1 MEGDDIV
8 ITGFSAYF
16 PQADHLVEFKEK
28 LYAGV
33 NMVTED
39 DLRWPPGLNGMPR
52 LHGKIRDLTRF
63 DAQFFNTHPKQAH
76 VTDPQLRLLLE
87 TSYEAIVDAGYDP
100 ETLRKRKIGVFIGN
114 SASESS
120 EAFKMDPAK
129 MDGYVILGCHR
140 GMFSNRISYSLDL
153 QGPSMTIDTACSS
166 TLVAL
171 NEAVLALR
179 AGRCEAA
186 IVGGASVTLDP
197 HVMTNFRMLGVL
209 AQDGKC
215 RPFDAKGVGYVRSES
230 VGAFFLQRFSDAR
243 RVYAKVVNVNTNAD
257 GFKEEG
263 VPFPSAEAQA
273 KLFRDIFA
281 EVNVDPRKVVYVEAH
296 GTGTKAGG
304 ISELEALSEVLC
316 SPGREKPLMIG
327 SVKSNMGHSESAS
340 GVPSVAKVILAMET
354 GTIAPTLHFES
365 PDPDM
370 PSLHDGRVEVVH
382 TPTPFDG
389 GMVGISSQGIGG
401 ANAHAVL
408 ESNPSPHVD
417 SLPRLKPE
425 LPRLVLMA
433 GRTNDSLMRTLDRV
447 EAESPYP
454 DSAYALLNRVG
465 QPSVKLFPY
474 RGFAIIPVDNSDRT
488 VVKATERA
496 PSEKRPLWFVF
507 NGVGCQW
514 NGMARQMMHFEVFA
528 DSIRKSHALLKEQH
542 GVDLIDL
549 LTSDEPQ
556 CKTLGGSFAS
566 IVSSQVA
573 LVDMLQALGIE
584 PDGMLGHSAGEVAC
598 AYADGCL
605 TAEQAVLSAYWRGR
619 CIEQA
624 YAFDGAMAAVGLTWE
639 EATRR
644 CPPGVSP
651 ACHNAD
657 DSVTVS
663 GTAEAVETMVAQLQA
678 ENIFARK
685 IDSMGVAFHSKH
697 IESIGPAFREVL
709 NKAIPHPKPRSKR
722 WISTSVPESR
732 WHEPD
737 SQLCSAEY
745 QTNNFLNPVLF
756 RDALKYVPKDAIL
769 LEVGPHCLLQAI
781 LRRAVGPDATCL
793 GLMKRDADNLQYFLT
808 SLGQLHTLGVKL
820 DLSVLYPPVPWP
832 LPRGTPNIGHLVSWD
847 HSQIWDVAQWK
858 DFPSPEKTF
867 EDVMDVDIGTH
878 SEDKYLVGHQPDGRI
893 LFPATGYL
901 VFVWKFL
908 SSRHGRPMNET
919 RVIIE
924 DVKLQ
929 RFTILPLSGRVR
941 FQISMMPTS
950 GEFEVTE
957 GRAVVCQG
965 RIRIVEEGETVL
977 LKDPPGAP
985 AETVSYDMDCAD
997 VYKELRLRG
1006 YQYYGA
1012 FQATL
1017 KASSEKPYAKLKWE
1031 DNWVTF
1037 LDAMVHMAFIWKPK
1051 RCFVLPV
1058 RMQSIRIDPIV
1069 QAQITATVGDA
1080 GVDLV
1085 CNPHHNTR
1093 RAGGVEVTGI
1103 KVNSIQ
1109 RRPRLQTPV
1118 IEEHRFV
1125 PYLDNEVVGRDCE
1138 KFWREY
1144 AEVCSCISR
1153 RVMEKIEDEKT
1164 HSDKA
1169 SHNFIDIPEEV
1180 LNRYIEN
1187 IAPNQGL
1194 LQLLV
1199 TADREANGAAS
1210 LSSAVKSALLTSKKD
1225 IEDDIL
1231 NTAILAEDPLRY
1243 ILDVV
1248 LENTSS
1254 KKIRV
1259 LELADK
1265 ESVTAIGPRVSAIL
1279 SMYDVHLKTEYTVAH
1294 INPDNLAPE
1303 EAPDGKVAI
1312 TQDHPSVQGS
1322 ETLPDADLVVA
1333 FCGVMGASVDLD
1345 TFAEKAHSQC
1355 KEHGFVLLCHRAAL
1369 TPAEVLLSQVSGV
1382 IFPVYSE
1389 DTITTVLAARGFR
1402 LVAQKSNNISALLLF
1417 RKVTVTVDA
1426 TKQVVVGVQNAHFGW
1441 VESLKEK
1448 AVEYDREPTGENI
1461 WLLAED
1467 SGESGILGLTT
1478 CLRTETIGR
1487 HIRCVFDASVKGSN
1501 SVAHFNPANPAYKDI
1516 IEKDLVM
1523 NVYRDGQWGSYRHHA
1538 VQWYEESKKTTPY
1551 AYLNVQTRGDLSS
1564 LQWYESPLNYLSP
1577 CEITSSEK
1585 LFVDVYYSSVNF
1597 RDIMLASGK
1606 VNMDTARG
1614 EDVADEAFLG
1624 MEYSG
1629 RDRNG
1634 QRIMGMVNGQGI
1646 ATAVTSDPIMVWDIP
1661 DSWTMEQGATV
1672 PVAYATAYYAL
1683 VIRADIQPGQ
1693 SLLIHSGSGG
1703 VGQAAITIA
1712 LSMGC
1717 TVFTTVGSQEKRE
1730 FLKRRFPVL
1739 KDRNFANSRDLSFEE
1754 HIMCETEG
1762 QGVDLVLNSLS
1773 EDKLQAS
1780 VRCLATHGHFLE
1792 IGKFDLFQNNN
1803 LGMSVFLQDTNF
1815 HGVML
1820 DSLLLHNTT
1829 AMAHKR
1835 RLRQL
1840 IIDGIKSGVVQPLD
1854 VTVFTREDSE
1864 QAFRYIASGKQIGK
1878 VLIQMRTE
1886 ESEHTTRAP
1895 PLTLEAVARPYFYR
1909 HKSYVIVG
1917 GLGGFGLELAEWMVS
1932 RGCRK
1937 LLLVSRSGVRTGYQ
1951 RLCLERWSRLGAT
1964 VLVSNKDVSTEEG
1977 ARKIVDDAA
1986 AMGPVGG
1993 IFNLA
1998 MVLRDALIENQ
2009 SPEMFADV
2017 CKPKVLGTQCLDDV
2031 SRKGCPELDHFVVFS
2046 SLACRRGNVGQ
2057 TNYGFAN
2064 SVMER
2069 LCERR
2074 VADGLPGL
2082 AIQWGPIGDVGV
2094 VHDVFGDDATVA
2106 GLLAQPIKSCLEV
2119 LDYFLSQNHP
2129 VVSCFVKKSQSSNSD
2144 STEKRD
2150 LVESVVH
2157 ILGIKDPSKMSPTVS
2172 LGELGIDSLM
2182 GLEVKQLLER
2192 DYDVDLSAQEIR
2204 QLTINQLKEIS
2215 EAGGDN
2221 SPVPDTS
2228 APAEEQEAFQIVG

>member
-1 MEGDDIV
+1 
-8 ITGFSAYF
+8 
-16 PQADHLVEFKEK
+16 
-28 LYAGV
+28 
-33 NMVTED
+33 
-39 DLRWPPGLNGMPR
+39 MPR

-63 DAQFFNTHPKQAH
+63 DAQFFSTHPKQAH
-76 VTDPQLRLLLE
+76 VMDPQLRLLLE

-100 ETLRKRKIGVFIGN
+100 EQLRKRKIGVFIGN
-114 SASESS
+114 SASESN
-120 EAFKMDPAK
+120 EAFKMNPAK

-140 GMFSNRISYSLDL
+140 AMFSNRISYSLDL

-171 NEAVLALR
+171 NEAVVSLR

-186 IVGGASVTLDP
+186 IVGGASITLDP
-197 HVMTNFRMLGVL
+197 HVMTNFKMLGVL
-209 AQDGKC
+209 SEDGKC
-215 RPFDAKGVGYVRSES
+215 RPFDSRGVGYVRSES
-230 VGAFFLQRFSDAR
+230 VGVFFLQRFSDAR
-243 RVYAKVVNVNTNAD
+243 RVYAKIINVNANAD
-257 GFKEEG
+257 GFKEQG
-263 VPFPSAEAQA
+263 VPFPSADAQA
-273 KLFRDIFA
+273 KLLRDAYA
-281 EVNVDPRKVVYVEAH
+281 EVDVDPTKVVYVEAH

-304 ISELEALSEVLC
+304 ISELEAISNVLC
-316 SPGREKPLMIG
+316 SPGREKPLKIG

-340 GVPSVAKVILAMET
+340 GVPAVAKVILAMET
-354 GTIAPTLHFES
+354 GTIAPTMHFEN

-382 TPTPFDG
+382 RPTPFDG
-389 GMVGISSQGIGG
+389 GMVGLSSQGIGG
-401 ANAHAVL
+401 ANAHAIL

-433 GRTNDSLMRTLDRV
+433 GRSNESLMRTLDRV

-454 DSAYALLNRVG
+454 DSGYALLNRVG

-474 RGFAIIPVDNSDRT
+474 RGFAIVPVDNSGRT
-488 VVKATERA
+488 TVKVAERA

-507 NGVGCQW
+507 TGVGCQW
-514 NGMARQMMHFEVFA
+514 KGMARQMMHFEVFA
-528 DSIRKSHALLKEQH
+528 DSIRKSHVLLQEQH

-549 LTSDEPQ
+549 LTSDEPR
-556 CKTLGGSFAS
+556 CKTIGGSFAS

-573 LVDMLQALGIE
+573 LVDMLQALGIQ
-584 PDGMLGHSAGEVAC
+584 PDGMVGHSAGEVGC
-598 AYADGCL
+598 AYADGGL
-605 TAEQAVLSAYWRGR
+605 NAKQAVLSAYWRGR
-619 CIEQA
+619 CIELG

-639 EATRR
+639 EAKRR

-663 GTAEAVETMVAQLQA
+663 GTIEAVETMVAQLQA

-709 NKAIPHPKPRSKR
+709 NKAIPQPKPRSKR

-732 WHEPD
+732 WHEPG

-745 QTNNFLNPVLF
+745 HTNNFLNPVLF
-756 RDALKYVPKDAIL
+756 RDALKHVPQDAIL
-769 LEVGPHCLLQAI
+769 LEIGPHCLLQAI

-793 GLMKRDADNLQYFLT
+793 GLMKRDADNLQYFLN
-808 SLGQLHTLGVKL
+808 SLGKLHTLGVEL

-847 HSQIWDVAQWK
+847 HSQSWDVAHWK

-867 EDVMDVDIGTH
+867 EDVMDVDIEAH

-893 LFPATGYL
+893 LFPGTGYL

-908 SSRHGRPMNET
+908 SSRYGRPMNET
-919 RVIIE
+919 AVIIE
-924 DVKLQ
+924 DVRMQ
-929 RFTILPLSGRVR
+929 RFTILPSTGRVR

-950 GEFEVTE
+950 GEFEVSE
-957 GRAVVCQG
+957 GRAVVCKG
-965 RIRIVEEGETVL
+965 RIRMVEEGETVL
-977 LKDPPGAP
+977 LTDPPGAP
-985 AETVSYDMDCAD
+985 TENVSYDMDCAD

-1012 FQATL
+1012 FQGTL
-1017 KASSEKPYAKLKWE
+1017 KAASQKPYAKLKWE
-1031 DNWVTF
+1031 DNWVAF
-1037 LDAMVHMAFIWKPK
+1037 LDTLVHMSFIWKPK
-1051 RCFVLPV
+1051 RGFVLPV
-1058 RMQSIRIDPIV
+1058 RIQSIRLDPKV
-1069 QAQITATVGDA
+1069 HARITEAVKDA

-1085 CNPHHNTR
+1085 YNSYENIR
-1093 RAGGVEVTGI
+1093 RAGGVEVRGV

-1109 RRPRLQTPV
+1109 RRPMLQTPV
-1118 IEEHRFV
+1118 IEEYRFV
-1125 PYLDNEVVGRDCE
+1125 PYLDNEVISSDRE
-1138 KFWREY
+1138 KFLREY
-1144 AEVCSCISR
+1144 ADVCSCMSR
-1153 RVMEKIEDEKT
+1153 RIMEKIDDKKS
-1164 HSDKA
+1164 HSNKA
-1169 SHNFIDIPEEV
+1169 LQNFVDVPGEV
-1180 LNRYIEN
+1180 LDRCTEN

-1199 TADREANGAAS
+1199 TTHKEANGAAS
-1210 LSSAVKSALLTSKKD
+1210 LASVVKSALLSSKKA
-1225 IEDDIL
+1225 IEEDIL
-1231 NTAILAEDPLRY
+1231 NTSILTEDPLRY
-1243 ILDVV
+1243 VLDVV

-1254 KKIRV
+1254 KKLRV

-1265 ESVTAIGPRVSAIL
+1265 ESVMAIGPRVSALL
-1279 SMYDVHLKTEYTVAH
+1279 SLYDVHLKTEYTFAH
-1294 INPDNLAPE
+1294 LNPDRPAPE
-1303 EAPDGKVAI
+1303 EVPEGKAVI
-1312 TQDHPSVQGS
+1312 TRDHHSASGS

-1333 FCGVMGASVDLD
+1333 FCGVMSASVDLD
-1345 TFAEKAHSQC
+1345 TLAEKAHSQC
-1355 KEHGFVLLCHRAAL
+1355 KEHGFVLLCHRTAL
-1369 TPAEVLLSQVSGV
+1369 TAAEALLSRVSGV
-1382 IFPVYSE
+1382 PFPVYSE
-1389 DTITTVLAARGFR
+1389 NATTAVLAARGFR
-1402 LVAQKSNNISALLLF
+1402 LVAQKSNNLSTLLLF
-1417 RKVTVTVDA
+1417 RKVTTPVDA
-1426 TKQVVVGVQNAHFGW
+1426 TKQVVVGVQNACFGW

-1448 AVEYDREPTGENI
+1448 AVEHGRKPTGENI

-1467 SGESGILGLTT
+1467 SGESGILGLMN
-1478 CLRTETIGR
+1478 CLRKETVGR
-1487 HIRCVFDASVKGSN
+1487 HIRCVFDANVKGSN
-1501 SVAHFNPANPAYKDI
+1501 SAAHFNPANPAYKDI

-1523 NVYRDGQWGSYRHHA
+1523 NVCRDGQWGSYRHHA
-1538 VQWYEESKKTTPY
+1538 ELSRGTAKKTTQY

-1577 CEITSSEK
+1577 CEKAGSEG
-1585 LFVDVYYSSVNF
+1585 LFVDVYYAAVNF
-1597 RDIMLASGK
+1597 RDVMLASGK

-1614 EDVADEAFLG
+1614 DNVAEEAFLG

-1629 RDRNG
+1629 RDWNG
-1634 QRIMGMVNGQGI
+1634 RRVMGMVLGKGI
-1646 ATAVTSDPIMVWDIP
+1646 ATALAADPVMMWTIP
-1661 DSWTMEQGATV
+1661 ESWTMEEAATV
-1672 PVAYATAYYAL
+1672 PVVYSTAYYAL
-1683 VIRADIQPGQ
+1683 VIRADIRPGQ
-1693 SLLIHSGSGG
+1693 SLLVHSGSGG
-1703 VGQAAITIA
+1703 VGQAAISIA

-1717 TVFTTVGSQEKRE
+1717 TVFTTVGSEEKRE

-1739 KDRNFANSRDLSFEE
+1739 EDRNFANSRDLSFEE
-1754 HIMCETEG
+1754 HIMSETKG
-1762 QGVDLVLNSLS
+1762 RGVDLVLNSLS
-1773 EDKLQAS
+1773 EEKLQAS
-1780 VRCLATHGHFLE
+1780 VRCLATHGRFVE
-1792 IGKFDLFQNNN
+1792 IGKFDLFENNN

-1820 DSLLLHNTT
+1820 DSLLLPDTT
-1829 AMAHKR
+1829 ALAHKHR
-1835 RLRQL
+1835 VGELL
-1840 IIDGIKSGVVQPLD
+1840 NEGIKSGVVQPLD
-1854 VTVFTREDSE
+1854 VTMFTREHSE
-1864 QAFRYIASGKQIGK
+1864 KAFRFMASGKQIGK

-1886 ESEHTTRAP
+1886 ESEHMTRAP
-1895 PLTLEAVARPYFYR
+1895 SLTVEAVACPCFYR

-1937 LLLVSRSGVRTGYQ
+1937 MLLVSRSGVRTGYQ
-1951 RLCLERWSRLGAT
+1951 RLCLQRWSDLGAT
-1964 VLVSNKDVSTEEG
+1964 VLVSNDDVSTEEG
-1977 ARKIVDDAA
+1977 ARKIVDNAA

-2017 CKPKVLGTQCLDDV
+2017 CKPKFLGTQCLDDV
-2031 SRKGCPELDHFVVFS
+2031 SRRGCPELDHFIVFS
-2046 SLACRRGNVGQ
+2046 SVACGRGNVGQ

-2094 VHDVFGDDATVA
+2094 VHDVFGDDASVA
-2106 GLLAQPIKSCLEV
+2106 GLLPQPINSCLEV
-2119 LDYFLSQNHP
+2119 LDYFLSQSHP
-2129 VVSCFVKKSQSSNSD
+2129 VVSCFVKKNQSSASD
-2144 STEKRD
+2144 SIDKRD
-2150 LVESVVH
+2150 LVQSLVH

-2182 GLEVKQLLER
+2182 GIEVKQLLER
-2192 DYDVDLSAQEIR
+2192 DYDVALTAQEIR
-2204 QLTINQLKEIS
+2204 QLTVNQLREIS
-2215 EAGGDN
+2215 KACSEN
-2221 SPVPDTS
+2221 SPVPDT
-2228 APAEEQEAFQIVG
+2228 